1 MMDKPKFFDY
11 VRKSDL
17 FKGKLNADQV
27 EGIEAILDATKEA
40 AWPLSWTAYALATAY
55 HETAF
60 TMQPI
65 AEMGGHNY
73 FETNYGVNGKNPKR
87 AILNGN
93 TATGDGAK
101 YKGRGFVQLTWKNNY
116 KKAAIATG
124 LPIDVNPDLMLQIK
138 PALKVMIWGMSGGH
152 FTGKALKDYL
162 GSKGAFQD
170 FVNAR
175 RIINGSDKAME
186 IANYAFKFQTA
197 LMLAG
202 A

>member
-1 MMDKPKFFDY
+1 MDKAKFFDY
-11 VRKSDL
+11 IRKSDL
-17 FKGKLNADQV
+17 FKNKLNTEQV
-27 EGIEAILDATKEA
+27 EGIEAIIDATKEA
-40 AWPLSWTAYALATAY
+40 AWSLSWVAYALATAY

-65 AEMGGHNY
+65 AEMGGYSY
-73 FETNYGVNGKNPKR
+73 FEHNYGVNGKNSKR

-93 TATGDGAK
+93 TAVGDGAK

-124 LPIDVNPDLMLQIK
+124 LPIDVNPDLMLQIN

-162 GSKGAFQD
+162 GAKAAFNE

-175 RIINGSDKAME
+175 KIINGTDKAFD

-202 A
+202 F